1 MPIMDVLRKRIGS
14 FPKKLRDHALV
25 DFGCGRD
32 VDTVIVDG
40 KTLIQGGD
48 VVHVDEV
55 EVYANAQA
63 GHAPF
68 LKPAPC
74 PGTGEAA
81 TLRRS
86 CPRLFPS
93 IALL

>member
-1 MPIMDVLRKRIGS
+1 M
-14 FPKKLRDHALV
+14 

-55 EVYANAQA
+55 EVYANARQA
-63 GHAPF
+63 THRFWSQLP
-68 LKPAPC
+68 L